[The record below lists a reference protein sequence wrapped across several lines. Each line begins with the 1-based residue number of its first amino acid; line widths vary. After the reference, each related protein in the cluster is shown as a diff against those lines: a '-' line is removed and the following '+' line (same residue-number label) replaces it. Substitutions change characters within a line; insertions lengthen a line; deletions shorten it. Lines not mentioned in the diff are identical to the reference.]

1 MLAAFDAPSREEC
14 SASRYQANTPQ
25 QALALLNDPSFV
37 EAARAF
43 AQRLMREKPAGDDAS
58 VIRHALRLAL
68 AREPRKGEAES
79 LTNFVRNQRLAY
91 ESKPEDAAALLKT
104 GQSAPTGVD
113 DPVELA
119 AWTQLCRVILNLHET
134 ITRY

>member
-1 MLAAFDAPSREEC
+1 
-14 SASRYQANTPQ
+14 
-25 QALALLNDPSFV
+25 
-37 EAARAF
+37 
-43 AQRLMREKPAGDDAS
+43 
-58 VIRHALRLAL
+58 LRLAL